1 MMQGISSSSDIVN
14 EVFQSLM
21 LDQLED
27 AVILSALV
35 IVVVLLELRPLTLR
49 LLLIYSLNDW
59 YYIEF
64 ISYLSPWLGRRS
76 PQEVRNA
83 G

>member
-1 MMQGISSSSDIVN
+1 MMQGISSSDIVN

-35 IVVVLLELRPLTLR
+35 IVVVLLELRPLTLG
-49 LLLIYSLNDW
+49 LLLVYSLNEW
-59 YYIEF
+59 YYNEI
-64 ISYLSPWLGRRS
+64 ISYLSPWLGHKS